1 MTHIILN
8 DVVFSRKLEPV
19 PGSQVKPSRR
29 VLDEISLCILD
40 GERIGILGANGAGK
54 TTLLRLIAGIY
65 EPDQGSIQR
74 GSDVSALLDTG
85 YGMVDSLSARENC
98 VSKLIVSGVPKR
110 EIPKII
116 EWIEDFVE
124 LNEYFDQPM
133 RSFSSGMF
141 ARIVFALATARR
153 HNVVVIDEGFGLA
166 DEYFQ
171 RKAQVVLQQL
181 YEAAS
186 ILVFASHN
194 AELLRSTCER
204 GIVLNNGKIVFDGP
218 ISEAIDFNHSY

>member
-19 PGSQVKPSRR
+19 PGSQMKLSRR
-29 VLDEISLCILD
+29 VLDGISLSILD
-40 GERIGILGANGAGK
+40 GERLGILGANGAGK
-54 TTLLRLIAGIY
+54 TTLLRLIAGIF
-65 EPDQGSIQR
+65 EPDG
-74 GSDVSALLDTG
+74 
-85 YGMVDSLSARENC
+85 
-98 VSKLIVSGVPKR
+98 
-110 EIPKII
+110 
-116 EWIEDFVE
+116 FVE

-133 RSFSSGMF
+133 RSFSNGMF

-194 AELLRSTCER
+194 ADLLRATCER
-204 GIVLNNGKIVFDGP
+204 GVVLKNGKIVFDGS
-218 ISEAIDFNHSY
+218 IADAIDFNHSY